1 LNPHPSLSLKR
12 ERGRGEGESKIMS
25 TLRVLIIG
33 DIVGKPGRDA
43 CLKIIPYLRREKEIQ
58 FVIANGENIAGGSSI
73 TPDTVKDIFQAGADL
88 MTLGDHTFRKKE
100 AADLVEKDSRI
111 VRPANYP
118 EGAPGRGFTLM
129 KWGNGVQ
136 IAVINLMGRV
146 FMDPLDCPFQKGK
159 EILEK
164 LASKT
169 TIIFVD
175 VHAEATS
182 EKVAMGWFFDGKVT
196 CVYGTHT
203 HIQTSDERV
212 LPKGTAYI
220 TDLGMTG
227 PYDSVIGREKEPVL
241 YKFLTQL
248 PAKYD
253 VATGDVRLSG
263 AIVDVDIET
272 GKAVHIERVHEY
284 LNRI

>member
-1 LNPHPSLSLKR
+1 
-12 ERGRGEGESKIMS
+12 MS

-43 CLKIIPYLRREKEIQ
+43 CLEVIPYLKRDKQVE

-73 TPDTVKDIFQAGADL
+73 TPDTVKDIFHAGADL

-100 AADLVEKDSRI
+100 AADLVEKDQRI

-118 EGAPGRGFTLM
+118 DGAPGRGYTIL
-129 KWGNGVQ
+129 KLGGGIH

-146 FMDPLDCPFQKGK
+146 FMDPLDCPFQKVK
-159 EILEK
+159 KILEEIK
-164 LASKT
+164 GKAKV
-169 TIIFVD
+169 IFVD

-182 EKVAMGWFFDGKVT
+182 EKVAMGWFLDGKVS

-227 PYDSVIGREKEPVL
+227 PYESVIGREVEPVL
-241 YKFLTQL
+241 YKFLTGL
-248 PAKYD
+248 PSKYD
-253 VATGDVRLSG
+253 VATRDVRLSG
-263 AIVDVDIET
+263 AIVDIDTDT
-272 GKAVHIERVHEY
+272 GKATHIERVHEY
-284 LNRI
+284 LHRL